1 MLAVYCRSQFKCQ
14 KDEIYS
20 IMFFSVTALIFKKPL
35 CKPTFSSFSVFGIS
49 PGFPTIIYYTQTRD
63 SGRLSFR
70 WNTSLAFCDEGCKYG
85 NKVSEFKRIRLNSIL
100 LSMVDGEQYDEYT
113 FFFYKTLKIMDC
125 KLVKVI
131 FQGYVQSYVLSMF
144 R

>member
-1 MLAVYCRSQFKCQ
+1 MYEFTECCTVP
-14 KDEIYS
+14 
-20 IMFFSVTALIFKKPL
+20 ALH
-35 CKPTFSSFSVFGIS
+35 GI
-49 PGFPTIIYYTQTRD
+49 
-63 SGRLSFR
+63 SFR

-100 LSMVDGEQYDEYT
+100 LSMVDGEQYDGI
-113 FFFYKTLKIMDC
+113 FFYKTLKIMDC
-125 KLVKVI
+125 KPVKVI